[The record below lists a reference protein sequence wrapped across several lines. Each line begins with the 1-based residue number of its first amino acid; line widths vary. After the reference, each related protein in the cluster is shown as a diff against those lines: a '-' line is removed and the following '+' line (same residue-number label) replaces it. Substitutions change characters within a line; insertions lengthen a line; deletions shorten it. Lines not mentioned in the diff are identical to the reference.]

1 MRHITDIREERI
13 PACKYS
19 HTKSDSSLTLFYFT
33 DAKQLRISAQA
44 NQFIKAAS
52 VFRDWHE
59 DNDKRLR
66 EAFYHDT
73 KYWKLKRIINS
84 YEDQAKV
91 TEIFRQNYEA
101 IKSIFIS
108 SVVDSLLP
116 PDFKRT
122 AFLKFA
128 EKAGITDRKVN
139 TGIIDTYFKAT
150 NYEALNQ
157 DQNDDNALIRF
168 EFLEIIIRLAKGKY
182 LETGRE
188 SSIVLAVQKT
198 LTNHIL
204 PMKGQVI
211 KWQEFRDSELW
222 CHEVNDLL
230 EVNLRGLRRLYDMI
244 AGSKFNQKKNRVP
257 QYNLSIPTIDQ
268 FRQVL
273 INVIPGVGE
282 TKIIQAFYLS
292 KQTVIQENIDG
303 DYEYTHM
310 TFAEFM
316 EFIGRLA

>member
-1 MRHITDIREERI
+1 M
-13 PACKYS
+13 
-19 HTKSDSSLTLFYFT
+19 
-33 DAKQLRISAQA
+33 
-44 NQFIKAAS
+44 
-52 VFRDWHE
+52 
-59 DNDKRLR
+59 
-66 EAFYHDT
+66 
-73 KYWKLKRIINS
+73 
-84 YEDQAKV
+84 
-91 TEIFRQNYEA
+91 
-101 IKSIFIS
+101 
-108 SVVDSLLP
+108 
-116 PDFKRT
+116 
-122 AFLKFA
+122 
-128 EKAGITDRKVN
+128 
-139 TGIIDTYFKAT
+139 
-150 NYEALNQ
+150 
-157 DQNDDNALIRF
+157 IRF

-188 SSIVLAVQKT
+188 SSIELAVQKM

-244 AGSKFNQKKNRVP
+244 AGSKFNYKKNRVP
-257 QYNLSIPTIDQ
+257 QSNLTIPTIDQ

-273 INVIPGVGE
+273 CNVIPDVGE

-303 DYEYTHM
+303 DHEYTHM